1 MQKILIRKATI
12 EELEW
17 INSKYSQIGFV
28 HSNFEKEI
36 IAVAEY
42 EGQRCGLGRIVTI
55 DKNNCELGGMFVFE
69 EFRGMKI
76 AQKIIEFLLNE
87 ENASHE
93 NIWCLPFAKL
103 NDFYASFGFEDYN
116 AKNIQI
122 PKAVLDK
129 YNWCNSTYDDKVL
142 LLVK

>member
-1 MQKILIRKATI
+1 MEKVVIRKANR

-17 INSKYSQIGFV
+17 INSKYSQIDFV

-36 IAVAEY
+36 IAIAEH
-42 EGQRCGLGRIVTI
+42 EGERCGLGRIVTI
-55 DKNNCELGGMFVFE
+55 DETNCELGGMFVFE

-76 AQKIIEFLLNE
+76 AEKIIAFLLDQ
-87 ENASHE
+87 ENGIHK

-103 NDFYASFGFEDYN
+103 NDFYAKFGFED
-116 AKNIQI
+116 NIVKDI
-122 PKAVLDK
+122 EVPKAVLEK
-129 YNWCNSTYDDKVL
+129 YNWCNTTYDDEVL